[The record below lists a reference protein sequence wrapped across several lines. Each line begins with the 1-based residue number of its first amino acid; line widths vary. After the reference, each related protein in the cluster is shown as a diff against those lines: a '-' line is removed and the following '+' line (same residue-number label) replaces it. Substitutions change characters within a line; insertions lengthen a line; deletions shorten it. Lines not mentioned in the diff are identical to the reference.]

1 MTKAAAKRIAL
12 KVAVTFLE
20 SFIGYLAVAPNILSK
35 AAIAGAVGAG
45 LSATYNLARHYLDV

>member
-1 MTKAAAKRIAL
+1 MTKNAAKRITL

-20 SFIGYLAVAPNILSK
+20 SFSGYLVVAPNILSK

-45 LSATYNLARHYLDV
+45 LSAVYNLTRHALDV